1 MSVKLFNNR
10 ILYIIPIVFIIV
22 ILLKVVYAYNDTKE
36 RRYEFAKK
44 EAEVL
49 NSYAMTHREYYQNFF
64 INKIIPLNKETLS
77 ALPAFSSSIIS
88 ETFSQQNPLNITI
101 KTVSDRARNIKNSA
115 DSDELKAIEY
125 LRQNS
130 DKENYFS
137 ESNSGFFQFAHAL
150 KIEQKCLLCHG
161 AKQDAPKL
169 IRDSYENAYDY
180 KLGEIRGI
188 ISIKIPVKALND
200 YFYRNFIHSILYDSV
215 LFLFLFFT
223 IFYIIKKVKNINNF
237 LETTIEEKTAEL
249 KNSFIYDSLT
259 HLPNRI
265 KLIEDIQ
272 RYKNSKFLHLA
283 LFNIDS
289 FKELNDFY
297 GYEIGD
303 KILKEIAQTI
313 EETCQSNENIF
324 YKLPSDEYALL
335 STKNV
340 SKGIF
345 LSNIKEM
352 LKRVN
357 KKEIEID
364 GNQIFITMSCG
375 LASSEQAL
383 MSKANMALQNAKNTK
398 KDIVIYDGSLDM
410 TSKIVQNIEGASFL
424 KDTINKNLIT
434 PYYQPIYNV
443 QTKKIEKY
451 ECLAR
456 IIKEDGEV
464 IPPLNFLDIA
474 IKSKQYP
481 NITKAMITKSF
492 NYFQDKDYEFSINL
506 SINDVLNKKTFAF
519 IMKKLSSFN
528 AAHRVVFEILES
540 DKIENYEEIKE
551 FIESVKKFGCKI
563 AIDDFGSGYS
573 NFAHIL
579 ELNIDYL
586 KIDSSLVKN
595 VTSDENSRKITQT
608 IINFALNL
616 GLETIAEFVEDKD
629 SLEMLKKMGVN
640 YAQGYYIGKPQR
652 EIL

>member
-1 MSVKLFNNR
+1 M
-10 ILYIIPIVFIIV
+10 

>member
-1 MSVKLFNNR
+1 
-10 ILYIIPIVFIIV
+10 V

>member
-1 MSVKLFNNR
+1 LR
-10 ILYIIPIVFIIV
+10 
-22 ILLKVVYAYNDTKE
+22 VVYAYNDTKE

-49 NSYAMTHREYYQNFF
+49 NSYAITHREYYQNFF
-64 INKIIPLNKETLS
+64 INKTIPLNKETLS

-115 DSDELKAIEY
+115 DNDELKAIEY

-161 AKQDAPKL
+161 AKEDAPKL

-188 ISIKIPVKALND
+188 ISIRIPVKVLND

-237 LETTIEEKTAEL
+237 LETTIEEKTTEL

-303 KILKEIAQTI
+303 KILKEIAKTI
-313 EETCQSNENIF
+313 EETCQSGDNIF

-335 STKNV
+335 STKNI
-340 SKGIF
+340 SKGTF
-345 LSNIKEM
+345 LSNIEEM
-352 LKRVN
+352 LKSVN
-357 KKEIEID
+357 KKEIKID

-383 MSKANMALQNAKNTK
+383 MSKANMALQNAKNKK
-398 KDIVIYDGSLDM
+398 KDIVVYDDSLDM
-410 TSKIVQNIEGASFL
+410 TSKIIQNIEGASFL
-424 KDTINKNLIT
+424 KDAINKNLIT

-528 AAHRVVFEILES
+528 ASHRVVFEILES

-551 FIESVKKFGCKI
+551 FIESVKKFRCKI

-629 SLEMLKKMGVN
+629 SLEMLEKMGVN

-652 EIL
+652 EIV